1 MRVII
6 FSRVSTSIQDNQ
18 RQIDELREYSQK
30 MNFDVVKV
38 FEEKIS
44 GGKKNEERPILLEMI
59 RFIKENQ
66 IDKVLCWELSRL
78 GRNTIEVLTTIELLN
93 ENCISLYIKNYNIE
107 TLNEKC
113 EINPLSQ
120 FMIQILT
127 SVSQMERTQIRQRIK
142 SGYDSF
148 RKNGG
153 KVGRK
158 HGFIKDKETLL
169 IQHKDVVKYLRQG
182 QSVRNTMRLTGKSSG
197 TVQKIKKLISASS
210 MKP

>member
-59 RFIKENQ
+59 QFVKDNQ

-127 SVSQMERTQIRQRIK
+127 SVSQMERSQIRQRIK

-158 HGFIKDKETLL
+158 NGFTKDTETLL
-169 IQHKDVVKYLRQG
+169 NQHKDVVKYLRQG
-182 QSVRNTMRLTGKSSG
+182 QSVRNTMKLTGKSSG
-197 TVQKIKKLISASS
+197 TIQKIKGLI
-210 MKP
+210 

>member
-18 RQIDELREYSQK
+18 RQIDELSEYSQK
-30 MNFDVVKV
+30 MNFDVIKV

-59 RFIKENQ
+59 QFVKDNQ

-78 GRNTIEVLTTIELLN
+78 GRNTIEVLMTIELLN
-93 ENCISLYIKNYNIE
+93 DNCISLFIKNYNIE

-127 SVSQMERTQIRQRIK
+127 SVSQMERSQIRQRIK

-158 HGFIKDKETLL
+158 NGFTKDKETLL
-169 IQHKDVVKYLRQG
+169 NQHKDVVKHLRQG
-182 QSVRNTMRLTGKSSG
+182 QSVRNTMKLTGKSSG
-197 TVQKIKKLISASS
+197 TVQKIKGVI
-210 MKP
+210 

>member
-30 MNFDVVKV
+30 MNFDVIKV

-59 RFIKENQ
+59 QFVKENQ
-66 IDKVLCWELSRL
+66 INKVLCWELSRL

-93 ENCISLYIKNYNIE
+93 GNCISLYIKNYNIE

-158 HGFIKDKETLL
+158 SGFTKDKETLL
-169 IQHKDVVKYLRQG
+169 NQHKDVVKYLRQG
-182 QSVRNTMRLTGKSSG
+182 QSVRNTMKLTNKSSG
-197 TVQKIKKLISASS
+197 TVQKIKGLIS
-210 MKP
+210 

>member
-30 MNFDVVKV
+30 MNFDVIKV

-59 RFIKENQ
+59 QFVKENQ

-78 GRNTIEVLTTIELLN
+78 GRNTIEVLKTIELLN
-93 ENCISLYIKNYNIE
+93 ENCISLFIKNYNIE

-127 SVSQMERTQIRQRIK
+127 SVSQMERSQIRQRIK

-158 HGFIKDKETLL
+158 NGFTKDTETLL
-169 IQHKDVVKYLRQG
+169 NQHKDVVKYLRQG
-182 QSVRNTMRLTGKSSG
+182 QSVRNTMKLTGKSSG
-197 TVQKIKKLISASS
+197 TVQKIKGL
-210 MKP
+210 MG

>member
-1 MRVII
+1 
-6 FSRVSTSIQDNQ
+6 VSTSIQDNQ